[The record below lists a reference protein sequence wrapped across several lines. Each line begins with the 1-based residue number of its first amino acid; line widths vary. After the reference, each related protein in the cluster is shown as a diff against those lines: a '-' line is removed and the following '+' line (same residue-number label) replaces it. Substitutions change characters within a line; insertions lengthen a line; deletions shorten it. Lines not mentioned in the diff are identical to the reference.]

1 MNRAWTASFSDIWHS
16 PNFPMWLT
24 IIAAALFAVILLV
37 TLFRAEKSAANG
49 ALTVI
54 TLLAVGIAVAAMVRA
69 EFGRGTARDGLPV
82 QAAALLP
89 ALSCLDELAGEAVE
103 TACEKAVFASAD
115 STAAAVSHAARQITT
130 LSGFGSVA
138 AADEVMTP
146 DLQALRRAIERDRFG
161 LIAHVLTTRDGCT
174 LSECGFFK
182 SLTNTAQI
190 SINISEKLY
199 DSMVGRYAPSWGMP
213 EASHVPPTA
222 ALAPASVPVAP
233 VVPPGGA
240 PAAAAAAVGTTA
252 PTGKPVSGDF
262 PSAASIPPINIMTAE
277 PPAAPKPAH
286 ENTASTPQRSAP
298 PPHPAPAAAK
308 KPPAQKSRP
317 QAPVPLAPPPPAED
331 N

>member
-1 MNRAWTASFSDIWHS
+1 MDRAWTVTLST
-16 PNFPMWLT
+16 PNFLMWLT
-24 IIAAALFAVILLV
+24 IIIAVLFAVVFVV
-37 TLFRAEKSAANG
+37 TLVRGERSAASG
-49 ALTVI
+49 ALAVI
-54 TLLAVGIAVAAMVRA
+54 AALAIGIAVAALVHA
-69 EFGRGTARDGLPV
+69 GLGRGGVGRDAHPV

-103 TACEKAVFASAD
+103 AACEKAVFASAD

-130 LSGFGSVA
+130 LASFGSVA

-174 LSECGFFK
+174 LSQCGFFG

-190 SINISEKLY
+190 SINMSEKLY
-199 DSMVGRYAPSWGMP
+199 DSLVGRYAPSWGAP
-213 EASHVPPTA
+213 VASHVPPAA
-222 ALAPASVPVAP
+222 ALAPV
-233 VVPPGGA
+233 VVPPGAA
-240 PAAAAAAVGTTA
+240 PAAAAAAVGTTV
-252 PTGKPVSGDF
+252 PIGKPVSGDF

-286 ENTASTPQRSAP
+286 ENTASTPQRAAP
-298 PPHPAPAAAK
+298 PAHPAPAAAR

-317 QAPVPLAPPPPAED
+317 QAPVPLAPPPAADD

>member
-1 MNRAWTASFSDIWHS
+1 MNRAWTASLSDIWHS

-24 IIAAALFAVILLV
+24 IIAAVLFAVILLV

-54 TLLAVGIAVAAMVRA
+54 TLLAVAIAVAAMVRA
-69 EFGRGTARDGLPV
+69 EFGRAAPDGLPV
-82 QAAALLP
+82 QATALLP

-130 LSGFGSVA
+130 LSGFGTVA
-138 AADEVMTP
+138 AADRLMTP

-161 LIAHVLTTRDGCT
+161 LIAHVLMTRDACT
-174 LSECGFFK
+174 LSECAFFR

-190 SINISEKLY
+190 SINMSEKLY
-199 DSMVGRYAPSWGMP
+199 DSLVGRYAPSWGMP
-213 EASHVPPTA
+213 EASHVVPPTA
-222 ALAPASVPVAP
+222 ALSPVPLP
-233 VVPPGGA
+233 VQPGGA
-240 PAAAAAAVGTTA
+240 PAAAAAAVGTTV

-277 PPAAPKPAH
+277 PPAPPKAAQ
-286 ENTASTPQRSAP
+286 ENTASTPQRATP
-298 PPHPAPAAAK
+298 PAHPAPAAAK

>member
-24 IIAAALFAVILLV
+24 IVAAVLFAVILLV

-54 TLLAVGIAVAAMVRA
+54 TLLAVGIAAAAMVRA
-69 EFGRGTARDGLPV
+69 EFGRDGHPV

-130 LSGFGSVA
+130 LAGFGSAA

-190 SINISEKLY
+190 SINMSEKLY
-199 DSMVGRYAPSWGMP
+199 DGLVGRYAPSWGAP
-213 EASHVPPTA
+213 AASHVPATA
-222 ALAPASVPVAP
+222 ALAPVTTPGI
-233 VVPPGGA
+233 PPGAA
-240 PAAAAAAVGTTA
+240 PPAAAAAVGTTV

-286 ENTASTPQRSAP
+286 ENTASTPPRTAP
-298 PPHPAPAAAK
+298 PAHPAPAAAK

-317 QAPVPLAPPPPAED
+317 QAPVPLAPPPAADD